1 MQLRRYVVTVAS
13 TDDVDADE
21 HVSAD
26 EIAGFLSDYIGNNYA
41 NLVECYRISDLQ
53 IVDNE
58 DGSFTAVPEH
68 ACTEKCTTVQEST
81 PVGVPE
87 PEVPATEELTTEQQ
101 AILDAPQHAELPPET
116 ASYGEENGDWP
127 PLDVS
132 KLNPP
137 AAARWVAVDKNGR
150 AYYYPV
156 KPLCGKD
163 SWHSPGYPVVGKAPG
178 RYDTSNWQEAL
189 WQVNPDSQQQVEQPR
204 CVDAADGDKPKAQI
218 SGALVPA
225 FAAYASKLV
234 AELPAIKTAQQYQ
247 GIIDADKYTDM
258 FAPAI
263 AKKLM
268 QLADRPDWSHY
279 CVVCSTGDAYWLS
292 SLHKD
297 SAEFKLMHI
306 GSGFCTFDWS
316 SSLVTDLPEFKYD
329 IESCESRI
337 NYVAI
342 NASGSLMGFIDR
354 PCFQPT
360 GVWSAPSRLC
370 EIPDFGMFDARYCDS
385 SLRRVVR
392 DGRPRAL
399 RVRNAAKLDVT
410 KLKPPAEARWVAVDE
425 SGRAWYYTSKP
436 HVEENGWTCGDDG
449 ELLTMEP
456 GVFDTSNW
464 QEEVHPVNLEQ
475 GS

>member
-1 MQLRRYVVTVAS
+1 MGKRITTEYYCDTCSAVVKEQDLIQLRIPELYIS
-13 TDDVDADE
+13 TPAEVPDADTLE
-21 HVSAD
+21 LCVTCATDYSSKIRAVLQQFLQKQEQPMSSGQGYYTGLDALELPAGAVYVAAD
-26 EIAGFLSDYIGNNYA
+26 ESGAVHWYCDKPTKVQHGWLAEDVYQDTRVPGVTYTGDWRDS
-41 NLVECYRISDLQ
+41 LLQ
-53 IVDNE
+53 VIKLQ
-58 DGSFTAVPEH
+58 P
-68 ACTEKCTTVQEST
+68 T
-81 PVGVPE
+81 P
-87 PEVPATEELTTEQQ
+87 
-101 AILDAPQHAELPPET
+101 DAPQHAELPPE
-116 ASYGEENGDWP
+116 A
-127 PLDVS
+127 
-132 KLNPP
+132 
-137 AAARWVAVDKNGR
+137 
-150 AYYYPV
+150 
-156 KPLCGKD
+156 
-163 SWHSPGYPVVGKAPG
+163 
-178 RYDTSNWQEAL
+178 
-189 WQVNPDSQQQVEQPR
+189 EQSH
-204 CVDAADGDKPKAQI
+204 CVDVAGEDKPKAQI
-218 SGALVPA
+218 SAALVPA
-225 FAAYASKLV
+225 FASYASKLV

-247 GIIDADKYTDM
+247 GTIDADKYTDM

-292 SLHKD
+292 SLNKD

-316 SSLVTDLPEFKYD
+316 SSLVTDLPAFKYD

-399 RVRNAAKLDVT
+399 RVRDAAKLDVT